1 MIVVLGLPEPLYGA
15 GAVRVRTGFVVCGG
29 IGKGGK
35 PSNKVDTKKTEK
47 ESKVGGN

>member
-35 PSNKVDTKKTEK
+35 PSNKVDTEKKK
-47 ESKVGGN
+47 KDPK